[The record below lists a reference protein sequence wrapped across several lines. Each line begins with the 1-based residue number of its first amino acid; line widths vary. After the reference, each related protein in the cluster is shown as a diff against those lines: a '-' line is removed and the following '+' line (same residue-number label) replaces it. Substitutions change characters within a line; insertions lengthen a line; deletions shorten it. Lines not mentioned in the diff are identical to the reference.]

1 MNYVDV
7 EGERWLDLPPDKS
20 GIAPLDERLKV
31 GIVGAQHDRE
41 AADLN
46 GDFVAQRRLL
56 RLHHDHC

>member
-1 MNYVDV
+1 
-7 EGERWLDLPPDKS
+7 
-20 GIAPLDERLKV
+20 
-31 GIVGAQHDRE
+31 VGAQHDRE